1 MNGSLADLL
10 IPVLSSAVM
19 QLPIFIAI
27 AVSVVWVLGS
37 PRSQIRTVALW
48 GLALLG
54 LVSLLS
60 MVANIVPQL
69 LVIQGKYNSLQGM
82 SLIMGFLNFGLSLM
96 LALAVVLLVWAM
108 TRSLRDRM
116 PPTAP
121 PSRT

>member
-27 AVSVVWVLGS
+27 AVSVIWVLGS

-108 TRSLRDRM
+108 TRSLRDRT
-116 PPTAP
+116 PPPAP

>member
-82 SLIMGFLNFGLSLM
+82 SLIMGVLNFGLSLM

-108 TRSLRDRM
+108 TRALRNRT